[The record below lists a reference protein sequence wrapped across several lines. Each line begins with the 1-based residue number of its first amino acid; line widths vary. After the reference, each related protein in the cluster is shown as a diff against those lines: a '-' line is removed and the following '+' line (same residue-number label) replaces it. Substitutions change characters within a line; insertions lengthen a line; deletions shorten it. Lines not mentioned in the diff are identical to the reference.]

1 MQRARFSVLSLQ
13 PYQPQASIPEADSTP
28 TQFSSSL
35 PKTSPLPEQKKLPNP
50 IPSNSTSD
58 QNEDQLIPCPYDS
71 HISYERIWGNNMDL
85 MRRVYLTQ
93 QEMLKFTKEKRQD
106 SLSPNLPKYYE
117 ARQEMNDWLEKDDV
131 PEDTKATMYAQQ
143 LQRVKQLKNQVF
155 RPESSPVQMI
165 TQTERTM
172 TSELHSATPSE
183 QFNATDKQIIDSVP
197 KTMQN
202 RAKLLIQKLKDHSDV
217 ISWND
222 HGQLVLEGS
231 IVPNSNIIDLVNDV
245 MRKRKDFNPEHSNT
259 FAKALAKIN
268 VPEDYLRN
276 PDRIDS
282 IRWYRRLQDSQAPGL
297 SFVSQTV
304 EAPTEVPRKTPKSP
318 TTSALVYGKWLK
330 APR

>member
-1 MQRARFSVLSLQ
+1 
-13 PYQPQASIPEADSTP
+13 
-28 TQFSSSL
+28 
-35 PKTSPLPEQKKLPNP
+35 
-50 IPSNSTSD
+50 
-58 QNEDQLIPCPYDS
+58 
-71 HISYERIWGNNMDL
+71 MDL

-93 QEMLKFTKEKRQD
+93 QEMLKFMKEKRQD
-106 SLSPNLPKYYE
+106 SLSPNLRKYYE
-117 ARQEMNDWLEKDDV
+117 ARQDMNDWLEKDDV

-143 LQRVKQLKNQVF
+143 LQRVNQLKNQVF
-155 RPESSPVQMI
+155 RPEPSPVQMI
-165 TQTERTM
+165 TQTERTI
-172 TSELHSATPSE
+172 TSESDNATPS
-183 QFNATDKQIIDSVP
+183 QQLNTTDKQIIDSVP

-202 RAKLLIQKLKDHSDV
+202 RAKFLIQRLKDHSSDV

-222 HGQLVLEGS
+222 NGQLVLEGS
-231 IVPNSNIIDLVNDV
+231 IVPNSNIVDLVNDV
-245 MRKRKDFNPEHSNT
+245 MRKRKGPEHSNT

-282 IRWYRRLQDSQAPGL
+282 MCWYHRLQDSQAPGP